1 MKKLLIVLLA
11 ISLFSCKTK
20 TVVTKTD
27 TEVKKD
33 IVEKKD
39 SVKVLKNNSTIIS
52 LDDTFAEVER
62 VELYYSVPD
71 TNKNQFV
78 EKKITT
84 KINKTGSKKTVDVS
98 NLVDS
103 LEVSKFSADKT
114 KTEKSLSEKIKE
126 EVKTPFALNFWL
138 GIGAIAIIFFIY
150 LMLKKFNIL

>member
-1 MKKLLIVLLA
+1 MKKLLIILIA

-39 SVKVLKNNSTIIS
+39 SVKVAKNNSTTIS

-62 VELYYSVPD
+62 VECYYTKPD
-71 TNKNQFV
+71 TLNRQFI

-103 LEVSKFSADKT
+103 IDVSKFSTDKT
-114 KTEKSLSEKIKE
+114 KTEKRLSEKIKE
-126 EVKTPFALNFWL
+126 EIKTPFALNFGL

-150 LMLKKFNIL
+150 LMLEKFNIL

>member
-1 MKKLLIVLLA
+1 MKKLLIILIA

-39 SVKVLKNNSTIIS
+39 SVKVLKNNSTTIS
-52 LDDTFAEVER
+52 LDDTFAEVDR
-62 VELYYSVPD
+62 VEFYYSMPD
-71 TNKNQFV
+71 TNKKQYIV
-78 EKKITT
+78 KKITT
-84 KINKTGSKKTVDVS
+84 KVNKTGSKKTVDVS

-103 LEVSKFSADKT
+103 LDVSEFSTDKT

-126 EVKTPFALNFWL
+126 EIKTPFALNFGL

>member
-103 LEVSKFSADKT
+103 LEVSKFSTDKT
-114 KTEKSLSEKIKE
+114 KTKKRLSEKIKE

-150 LMLKKFNIL
+150 LILKKFNIL

>member
-1 MKKLLIVLLA
+1 MKKLLIILIA

-33 IVEKKD
+33 VVEQKD
-39 SVKVLKNNSTIIS
+39 SVKVIKNNSKSIS
-52 LDDTFAEVER
+52 LDDTFAEVDR
-62 VELYYSVPD
+62 VEFYYSVPD
-71 TNKNQFV
+71 TNKNQYIV
-78 EKKITT
+78 KKITT
-84 KINKTGSKKTVDVS
+84 EIKKTGSKKTVDVS

-103 LEVSKFSADKT
+103 LDVSEFSTDKT
-114 KTEKSLSEKIKE
+114 KSEKSISEKIKE
-126 EVKTPFALNFWL
+126 EIKTPFALNFGL

>member
-1 MKKLLIVLLA
+1 MKKLLIILIA

-33 IVEKKD
+33 VVEKKD
-39 SVKVLKNNSTIIS
+39 SVKVLKDNSTIIS

-84 KINKTGSKKTVDVS
+84 KINKTGSKKTVEVS

-103 LEVSKFSADKT
+103 LEVSKFLTDKT